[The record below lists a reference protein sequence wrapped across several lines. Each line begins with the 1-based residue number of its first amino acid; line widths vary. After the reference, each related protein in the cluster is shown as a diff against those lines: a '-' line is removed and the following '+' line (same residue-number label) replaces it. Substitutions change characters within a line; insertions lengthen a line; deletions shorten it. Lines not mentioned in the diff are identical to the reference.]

1 MDADKEFFNFTLGI
15 TSNLDFS
22 KPLNLLLAQR
32 RIRQMHAHS
41 VAGYKSN
48 WWGRGQRPNFWT
60 FSLHLHVGKA
70 KNPSLVRGKHSEKA
84 AKWSTRW
91 RKIHSELDEQE
102 NALHLCTEG
111 EREGEFNAQHLRSV
125 IHGSPIEKTSLSVDD
140 RRYLFLQLRLV
151 QATPAPSLTLTSKQA
166 TLLPPLK
173 LSRAGVGR
181 LSSLY

>member
-1 MDADKEFFNFTLGI
+1 MDADKEFKNFTLGI

-22 KPLNLLLAQR
+22 KPLNPLLAQR

-70 KNPSLVRGKHSEKA
+70 KNPSLVLWKHSEKA

-91 RKIHSELDEQE
+91 RQIHSELDELE
-102 NALHLCTEG
+102 MHFTCALKEK
-111 EREGEFNAQHLRSV
+111 ERGNLMRSTSGLWSMDLRSKKRAYL
-125 IHGSPIEKTSLSVDD
+125 STIEDTYSCNC
-140 RRYLFLQLRLV
+140 
-151 QATPAPSLTLTSKQA
+151 A
-166 TLLPPLK
+166 
-173 LSRAGVGR
+173 
-181 LSSLY
+181 